1 MTRKRPLIIAI
12 DGTSGVG
19 KSTVARRLAQ
29 ELEVPFLETGA
40 MYRALGLKVAELALD
55 PADQES
61 VERLAAELDLE
72 LRHRADGGVDVLL
85 DGMSLGER
93 ARRPRIS
100 EVTSAIS
107 TYPGVRRIMVQHQR
121 SFAEELGAVVEG
133 RDIGTKVF
141 PDTPFKFFLQAPLE
155 TRVQRRLKQLEASG
169 ESDLSQEE
177 LAREV
182 AERDHRDS
190 TRAESPL
197 TVNSSYRVVDT
208 GSLSVEQVVQAI
220 LSEIDQLS

>member
-1 MTRKRPLIIAI
+1 MRNEPMIVAI

-19 KSTVARRLAQ
+19 KSTVARRLAE
-29 ELEVPFLETGA
+29 ELGVPFLETGA
-40 MYRALGLKVAELALD
+40 MYRALGLKVDELGLD
-55 PADQES
+55 PADRGV

-85 DGMSLGER
+85 EGESLGER
-93 ARRPRIS
+93 SRLPRIS

-107 TYPGVRRIMVQHQR
+107 TYPGVRRVMVRHQR
-121 SFAEELGAVVEG
+121 SFAEEMGAVVEG

-141 PDTPFKFFLQAPLE
+141 PDTPYKFFLQAPLE

-169 ESDLSQEE
+169 ESDLSEQE

-182 AERDHRDS
+182 AERDLRDS

-208 GSLSVEQVVQAI
+208 GSRSVEQVVRAI
-220 LSEIDQLS
+220 LDEIGQQD

>member
-133 RDIGTKVF
+133 RDIGT
-141 PDTPFKFFLQAPLE
+141 
-155 TRVQRRLKQLEASG
+155 
-169 ESDLSQEE
+169 
-177 LAREV
+177 
-182 AERDHRDS
+182 
-190 TRAESPL
+190 
-197 TVNSSYRVVDT
+197 
-208 GSLSVEQVVQAI
+208 
-220 LSEIDQLS
+220 